1 MKNFTSLADQKFKV
15 LGLVITLAA
24 VVLLTVLYLLNY
36 NYEEGWHDRIFIINH
51 FIIVFGLYIIMYSK
65 ETYDDERVQKIRYS
79 LLKFSSALT
88 VSGILAYL
96 AITTLDRVQLSV
108 YVIIYIIEAVLILY
122 QILFRYFL
130 AVNPSWIFKE
140 TTRSN
145 FSFYYL
151 FFSLLFLIGWIIF
164 VVIQYKL

>member
-1 MKNFTSLADQKFKV
+1 
-15 LGLVITLAA
+15 
-24 VVLLTVLYLLNY
+24 
-36 NYEEGWHDRIFIINH
+36 
-51 FIIVFGLYIIMYSK
+51 MYSK

-151 FFSLLFLIGWIIF
+151 FFTLLFLIGWIIF